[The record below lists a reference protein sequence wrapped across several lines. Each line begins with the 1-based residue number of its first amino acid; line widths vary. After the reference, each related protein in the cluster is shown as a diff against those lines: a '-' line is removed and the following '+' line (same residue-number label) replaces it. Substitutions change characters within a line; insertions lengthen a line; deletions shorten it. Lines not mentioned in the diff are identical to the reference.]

1 MKAVSIHNI
10 KFQIRTF
17 LLKSESIWSEL
28 NTSIKNLHT
37 ILHVRSFKNVLNC
50 QLQKMDNN
58 FIPDGNEFPSS
69 EFF

>member
-1 MKAVSIHNI
+1 MKIHNI
-10 KFQIRTF
+10 KFQTYIFVKIRVHLEWNEYF
-17 LLKSESIWSEL
+17 HLKFAYYI
-28 NTSIKNLHT
+28 N
-37 ILHVRSFKNVLNC
+37 VRSVFNVLNY